1 MLSEL
6 TGMEIEGQYGLVKAL
21 RDLSE
26 MKAEYDDVKD
36 AFASVKMRGYGVVSP
51 KREEITLEDPVIIKQ
66 GGKYGVKH
74 TFCRRRGFHLIRAN
88 IETDIAPI
96 VGSEQQAQDL
106 VTYIQDRSDSEG
118 GVWST
123 NIFGKSVEELVMD
136 GMRK

>member
-51 KREEITLEDPVIIKQ
+51 KRGNYAGRSGD
-66 GGKYGVKH
+66 H
-74 TFCRRRGFHLIRAN
+74 
-88 IETDIAPI
+88 
-96 VGSEQQAQDL
+96 QAG
-106 VTYIQDRSDSEG
+106 RK
-118 GVWST
+118 VWSEDT
-123 NIFGKSVEELVMD
+123 F
-136 GMRK
+136 